1 MHKWDDDIPLQ
12 YKQMAYHHQICAFEP
27 KYDFS
32 LIFMKICTWMHIK
45 TLIMDI
51 VNIMLFFTTSGG
63 GDADFFVL
71 ATFINFY

>member
-12 YKQMAYHHQICAFEP
+12 YKQMTSHIQICAFGP

-32 LIFMKICTWMHIK
+32 LIFMKICTWKHIT

-51 VNIMLFFTTSGG
+51 MKIYKTKAFEQIY
-63 GDADFFVL
+63 A
-71 ATFINFY
+71 